1 MSKNITGEP
10 GKAARA
16 ARPPVGRRRSQRV
29 ARRIRMDAS
38 QRRAVVLNAA
48 YLLAKRPDVG
58 LMGFTWDD
66 VIRMCE
72 VTTSRMTARRSFQSL
87 VELRK
92 AVVER
97 GRSLDDSAIV
107 QQGARF
113 DILN

>member
-1 MSKNITGEP
+1 MSNITGA
-10 GKAARA
+10 GGHRARRQRA
-16 ARPPVGRRRSQRV
+16 PVGRRRGQRV
-29 ARRIRMDAS
+29 ARRIRMDAN
-38 QRRAVVLNAA
+38 QRRAVVLDAA

-66 VIRMCE
+66 VIRVCE

-97 GRSLDDSAIV
+97 GRSLKDSAIV

-113 DILN
+113 GLLN